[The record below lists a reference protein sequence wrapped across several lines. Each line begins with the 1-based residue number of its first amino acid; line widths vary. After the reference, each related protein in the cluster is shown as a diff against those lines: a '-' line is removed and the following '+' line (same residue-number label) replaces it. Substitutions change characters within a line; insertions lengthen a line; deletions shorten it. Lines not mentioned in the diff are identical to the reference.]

1 MKSVFNLILLT
12 SITSFSFMN
21 AQNELPPIID
31 REILFGN
38 PEISGAKLSPSG
50 KFISFIKPYKGVSNI
65 WVKGRYES
73 FDSAMPVTADTKR
86 PIRSYFW
93 SRDQQYILYAQD
105 KGGDEN
111 FQVYAVDPDGEI
123 QTDGVPKSRNIT
135 DVKGVRAIIM
145 AVPKSNKE
153 VMYVGINDRDPAW
166 HDLYEVNIAT
176 GERKLM
182 LENTKKFTGFYFNI
196 DDELT
201 LASAADSDGGTVI
214 YKRTTRGIFTKCF
227 ECNVDETCYPVRGAK
242 DKNLFYFVSN
252 KGEAD
257 LSQIGT
263 LNLTTNAFTVIESDP
278 SKRVDFGSAFFS
290 DLTNELI
297 STQYTDDRVRRYW
310 KDKVFESD
318 YRHLKRELPDS
329 EISITS
335 MTDNEAMWI
344 IYVNSDTD
352 PGAAYLYRREDR
364 NIEFLYK
371 TRPDLPTEYLA
382 RMIPVKYK
390 SSDDLEISAYLT
402 LPKGIVPQN
411 LPAIIMP
418 HGGPW
423 ARDTWGYHSWAQFLA
438 NRGYVVLQPNFR
450 GSTGFGKAFLNAG
463 NNEWGQLMQDDLT
476 AGAAFL
482 VDKGYADKDYI
493 GIMGGSY
500 GGYATLAGLTFT
512 PDVYAVGVSIVGPSN
527 LFTLLETIPAYWE
540 SFRKVFH
547 KRMGDPSTEAGK
559 TQLKSQSP
567 FFHAKNI
574 KAPLLV
580 AQGNNDPRV
589 KTAESDQIVVAM
601 RELGLPVEYINFMDE
616 GHGFANPDNNMA
628 FLSVAEAF
636 LAKHLGGRHQK
647 DVPDHIASIVRKNMV
662 DIASVKIL
670 EPITEEMKK
679 LPKAKKAVIEGVCN
693 YSMTFELGPQQI
705 PMKLSRSVVL
715 EGNHVKIT
723 DLMDSSMG
731 KARNES
737 ILDAKTLSLLHT
749 ELEQTGMSMSL
760 DLDEKNLKGEININ
774 GDKKAIDKP
783 LDGASFS
790 GGSGM
795 PITIGTLPLEEG
807 YKTSFVVF
815 DANSQEQRTYQLE
828 VVRKEKISAGRK
840 IHNCFKVELTSLEG
854 NGGNQEMWFDIES
867 SILVKSI
874 VIVKEMNGA
883 KITSELLSN

>member
-1 MKSVFNLILLT
+1 
-12 SITSFSFMN
+12 
-21 AQNELPPIID
+21 
-31 REILFGN
+31 
-38 PEISGAKLSPSG
+38 
-50 KFISFIKPYKGVSNI
+50 
-65 WVKGRYES
+65 
-73 FDSAMPVTADTKR
+73 
-86 PIRSYFW
+86 
-93 SRDQQYILYAQD
+93 
-105 KGGDEN
+105 
-111 FQVYAVDPDGEI
+111 
-123 QTDGVPKSRNIT
+123 
-135 DVKGVRAIIM
+135 
-145 AVPKSNKE
+145 
-153 VMYVGINDRDPAW
+153 
-166 HDLYEVNIAT
+166 
-176 GERKLM
+176 
-182 LENTKKFTGFYFNI
+182 
-196 DDELT
+196 
-201 LASAADSDGGTVI
+201 
-214 YKRTTRGIFTKCF
+214 
-227 ECNVDETCYPVRGAK
+227 
-242 DKNLFYFVSN
+242 
-252 KGEAD
+252 
-257 LSQIGT
+257 
-263 LNLTTNAFTVIESDP
+263 
-278 SKRVDFGSAFFS
+278 
-290 DLTNELI
+290 
-297 STQYTDDRVRRYW
+297 
-310 KDKVFESD
+310 
-318 YRHLKRELPDS
+318 
-329 EISITS
+329 
-335 MTDNEAMWI
+335 MTDNEALWI
-344 IYVNSDTD
+344 IYVHSDTD

-371 TRPDLPTEYLA
+371 PRPNLPTEYLA
-382 RMIPVKYK
+382 RMIQVKYK
-390 SSDDLEISAYLT
+390 SSDGLEISAYLT

-476 AGAAFL
+476 AGAEFL

-559 TQLKSQSP
+559 AQLRSQSP

-628 FLSVAEAF
+628 FLSVAEKF
-636 LAKHLGGRHQK
+636 LAKHLGGRYQK
-647 DVPDHIASIVRKNMV
+647 EVPSHIERIVNANMV
-662 DIASVKIL
+662 DIASVSIL
-670 EPITEEMKK
+670 QPITKEMKT
-679 LPKAKKAVIEGVCN
+679 LPTAKKAVVEGVSN

-705 PMKLSRSVVL
+705 PMKMTRTV
-715 EGNHVKIT
+715 EMDGNQVKIT

-731 KARNES
+731 EARNYNV
-737 ILDAKTLSLLHT
+737 LDAKTLSLLHT
-749 ELEQTGMSMSL
+749 EVEQQGMSLSL
-760 DLDEKNLKGEININ
+760 DLDETTLKGEINIK

-790 GGSGM
+790 GGPGM
-795 PITIGTLPLEEG
+795 AISIGALPLEEG
-807 YKTSFVVF
+807 YKTSFALF
-815 DANSQEQRTYQLE
+815 DSNSQTQRTYQLD

-840 IHNCFKVELTSLEG
+840 IYNCFKVELISLDG
-854 NGGNQEMWFDIES
+854 NGGNQEMWFDVEK
-867 SILVKSI
+867 SILIKSI

-883 KITSELLSN
+883 KITTELLSN